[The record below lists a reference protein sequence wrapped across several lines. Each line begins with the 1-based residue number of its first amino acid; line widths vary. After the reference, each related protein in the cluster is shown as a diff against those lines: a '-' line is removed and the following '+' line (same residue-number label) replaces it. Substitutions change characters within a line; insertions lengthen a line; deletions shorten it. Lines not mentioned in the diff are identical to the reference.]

1 MVSFLMM
8 AVNAISS
15 IVVSVLKA
23 FFSMLS
29 WFIKAYVRFLKLFFC
44 ILPVTSISFF
54 LLLCINMFLLF
65 GGNFGLLFIGSGP
78 DSQIQVPHS
87 LDIQGSDLNIP
98 EEMVKEANSSFAKNN
113 YVVTSFY
120 NDIRTW
126 WIESVYSY
134 KGAPLYIFLL
144 VLTIIMIIPVGTIL
158 LSISV
163 FMSFSKII
171 FFCIIAD
178 AVIYVLRAIIGK
190 GFVTQALDR
199 YYHLFPDAG
208 KRHYEKDYE
217 KWLKNRSY
225 ANSEDEHDHRRNKRA
240 SFYEDD
246 NYEDEDYEYEDYDEE
261 DYDDEDYDDEDYDE
275 DYDEE
280 YNDED
285 DDVGYDEDYDES
297 DTYGEDDVDYDDESD
312 DNYDDIDN
320 DEYDYNNSGNGKR
333 YNDTKYNKNTNG
345 SATQATSSS
354 FDFFAGCTNKE
365 SVDKKYKSLVKLY
378 HPDNMDGDTAALQE
392 INVQYDKAKRRFL

>member
-1 MVSFLMM
+1 MISILTM

-29 WFIKAYVRFLKLFFC
+29 WFLKAYVRFLKLFFC
-44 ILPVTSISFF
+44 ILPVTSVSFF
-54 LLLCINMFLLF
+54 LLLCINIFLLF
-65 GGNFGLLFIGSGP
+65 GGNIGLLSIGSGP
-78 DSQIQVPHS
+78 NSQIQVPHS

-98 EEMVKEANSSFAKNN
+98 EEMVKEANNSFTKNN

-144 VLTIIMIIPVGTIL
+144 ILTIIMIIPVGTIL

-178 AVIYVLRAIIGK
+178 AAIYVLRAIIGK

-199 YYHLFPDAG
+199 YYRLFPDAG

-225 ANSEDEHDHRRNKRA
+225 ADSENEHDHRRSKRA

-246 NYEDEDYEYEDYDEE
+246 DYENEDYEYEDYDEE

-280 YNDED
+280 
-285 DDVGYDEDYDES
+285 
-297 DTYGEDDVDYDDESD
+297 YDDESD

-345 SATQATSSS
+345 SATKATSSS
-354 FDFFAGCTNKE
+354 FDFFAGCTTKE

-392 INVQYDKAKRRFL
+392 INVQYDKAKRRFS

>member
-54 LLLCINMFLLF
+54 LLLCINVFLLF
-65 GGNFGLLFIGSGP
+65 GGNFGLLSIGAGP
-78 DSQIQVPHS
+78 DPQIQAPHS

-144 VLTIIMIIPVGTIL
+144 ILTIIMIIPVGTIL

-178 AVIYVLRAIIGK
+178 AAIYVLRAFIGK

-225 ANSEDEHDHRRNKRA
+225 ADSEDEHDHRRSKRA
-240 SFYEDD
+240 SFYEEDD
-246 NYEDEDYEYEDYDEE
+246 DYEDEDYEYEDYDEE

-280 YNDED
+280 FDDE
-285 DDVGYDEDYDES
+285 YDKDEAYED
-297 DTYGEDDVDYDDESD
+297 DDVDYDDEPE

-333 YNDTKYNKNTNG
+333 YNNSKYNKNTNG

-354 FDFFAGCTNKE
+354 FDFFAGCTTKE

-392 INVQYDKAKRRFL
+392 INVQYDKAKRKFS

>member
-54 LLLCINMFLLF
+54 LLLCINVFLLF
-65 GGNFGLLFIGSGP
+65 GGNFGLLSIGSGP
-78 DSQIQVPHS
+78 DSQIQAPHS

-144 VLTIIMIIPVGTIL
+144 ILTIIMIIPVGTIL

-178 AVIYVLRAIIGK
+178 AAIYVLRAFIGK

-199 YYHLFPDAG
+199 YYHLFPDVG

-225 ANSEDEHDHRRNKRA
+225 ADSDDEHDHRRSKRA
-240 SFYEDD
+240 SFYEDED
-246 NYEDEDYEYEDYDEE
+246 DDYENEDYEYEDYDEE

-280 YNDED
+280 YDDE
-285 DDVGYDEDYDES
+285 YDKDEAYED
-297 DTYGEDDVDYDDESD
+297 DDVDYDDEPED
-312 DNYDDIDN
+312 DYDDARYRRSDRENDN
-320 DEYDYNNSGNGKR
+320 RSSKPTNEGSSGV
-333 YNDTKYNKNTNG
+333 
-345 SATQATSSS
+345 
-354 FDFFAGCTNKE
+354 FDFFAGCTTKE

-392 INVQYDKAKRRFL
+392 INVQYDKAKRKFS

>member
-54 LLLCINMFLLF
+54 LLLCINVFLLF
-65 GGNFGLLFIGSGP
+65 GGNFGLLSIGAGP
-78 DSQIQVPHS
+78 DPQIQAPHS

-98 EEMVKEANSSFAKNN
+98 EEMIKEANSSFAKNN

-144 VLTIIMIIPVGTIL
+144 ILTIIMIIPVGTIL

-178 AVIYVLRAIIGK
+178 AAIYVLRAFIGK

-208 KRHYEKDYE
+208 KRHYEKNYE

-225 ANSEDEHDHRRNKRA
+225 ADSEDEHDHRRSKRA

-246 NYEDEDYEYEDYDEE
+246 DYENEDYEYEDYDEEDYDEE

-280 YNDED
+280 YDDE
-285 DDVGYDEDYDES
+285 YDKDEAYED
-297 DTYGEDDVDYDDESD
+297 DDVDYDDEPEDDYEDARYRRSD
-312 DNYDDIDN
+312 RENDNRSSKPTN
-320 DEYDYNNSGNGKR
+320 EGSSGV
-333 YNDTKYNKNTNG
+333 
-345 SATQATSSS
+345 
-354 FDFFAGCTNKE
+354 FDFFAGCTTKE

>member
-29 WFIKAYVRFLKLFFC
+29 WFVKAYVRFLKLFFC

-54 LLLCINMFLLF
+54 LLLCINVFLLF
-65 GGNFGLLFIGSGP
+65 GGNFGLLSIGAGP
-78 DSQIQVPHS
+78 DPQIQAPHS

-144 VLTIIMIIPVGTIL
+144 ILTIIMIIPVGTIL

-178 AVIYVLRAIIGK
+178 AAIYVLRAFIGK
-190 GFVTQALDR
+190 SFVTQALDR

-225 ANSEDEHDHRRNKRA
+225 ADSEDEHDHRRSKRA

-246 NYEDEDYEYEDYDEE
+246 DYDEE
-261 DYDDEDYDDEDYDE
+261 YDDDYDEDFDDEYDDDYDEDYADEYDEDYDE
-275 DYDEE
+275 DYDYEGIEDDEEFEEE
-280 YNDED
+280 YDHED
-285 DDVGYDEDYDES
+285 DNFYEDS
-297 DTYGEDDVDYDDESD
+297 
-312 DNYDDIDN
+312 
-320 DEYDYNNSGNGKR
+320 YNSSNSKR
-333 YNDTKYNKNTNG
+333 SKGAANN
-345 SATQATSSS
+345 ATQASSSS
-354 FDFFAGCTNKE
+354 FDFFAGCSTKE

-392 INVQYDKAKRRFL
+392 INVQYDKAKRRFS

>member
-1 MVSFLMM
+1 MISVLTM
-8 AVNAISS
+8 AVGAISS

-29 WFIKAYVRFLKLFFC
+29 WFIRAYVRFLKLFFC
-44 ILPVTSISFF
+44 ILPITSISFF
-54 LLLCINMFLLF
+54 LLLCINVFLLF
-65 GGNFGLLFIGSGP
+65 GGNFGLLSIGSGP
-78 DSQIQVPHS
+78 DSQIQAPHS

-98 EEMVKEANSSFAKNN
+98 EEMVKEANNSITKNN
-113 YVVTSFY
+113 YFVTSFY

-126 WIESVYSY
+126 WIEAVYSY

-144 VLTIIMIIPVGTIL
+144 ILTIIMIIPVGTIL

-178 AVIYVLRAIIGK
+178 AVIYVLRAFIGK

-225 ANSEDEHDHRRNKRA
+225 ADSEDEHDHRRSKRA

-246 NYEDEDYEYEDYDEE
+246 DYEDENYEYEDEDEDYSEEYDEDYDEDYAE
-261 DYDDEDYDDEDYDE
+261 EYDDEYDEDYDE
-275 DYDEE
+275 DYDE
-280 YNDED
+280 
-285 DDVGYDEDYDES
+285 S
-297 DTYGEDDVDYDDESD
+297 DIYEEDDVDYDDESD

-333 YNDTKYNKNTNG
+333 YNNSKYNKNTNG
-345 SATQATSSS
+345 SAKQATSSS
-354 FDFFAGCTNKE
+354 FDFFAGCTTKE

-392 INVQYDKAKRRFL
+392 INVQYDKSKRRFS

>member
-1 MVSFLMM
+1 MVSILTM

-54 LLLCINMFLLF
+54 LLLCINVFLLF
-65 GGNFGLLFIGSGP
+65 GGNFGLLSIGAGP
-78 DSQIQVPHS
+78 DPQIQAPHS

-144 VLTIIMIIPVGTIL
+144 ILTIIMIIPVGTIL

-178 AVIYVLRAIIGK
+178 AAIYVLRAFIGK

-225 ANSEDEHDHRRNKRA
+225 ANSEDEHDHRRSKRA

-246 NYEDEDYEYEDYDEE
+246 DYEDEDYEYEDYDKE

-280 YNDED
+280 YDDED
-285 DDVGYDEDYDES
+285 DDVDYDES

-333 YNDTKYNKNTNG
+333 YNNSKYNKKTNG

-354 FDFFAGCTNKE
+354 FDFFAGCTTKE

-392 INVQYDKAKRRFL
+392 INVQYDKAKKRFL

>member
-29 WFIKAYVRFLKLFFC
+29 WFIRAYVRFLKLFFC

-54 LLLCINMFLLF
+54 LLLCINVFLLF
-65 GGNFGLLFIGSGP
+65 GGNFGLLSIGAGP
-78 DSQIQVPHS
+78 DPQIQAPHS

-98 EEMVKEANSSFAKNN
+98 EEMVKEANNSFTKNN

-144 VLTIIMIIPVGTIL
+144 ILTIIMIIPVGTIL

-178 AVIYVLRAIIGK
+178 AAIYVLRAFIGK

-225 ANSEDEHDHRRNKRA
+225 ADSEDEHDHRRSKRA

-246 NYEDEDYEYEDYDEE
+246 DYEDEDYEYEDEDYSEEYDEE
-261 DYDDEDYDDEDYDE
+261 YDDEDYDE

-280 YNDED
+280 FDDE
-285 DDVGYDEDYDES
+285 YDKDEAYED
-297 DTYGEDDVDYDDESD
+297 DDVDYDDEPED
-312 DNYDDIDN
+312 DYDDARYRRSDREKEN
-320 DEYDYNNSGNGKR
+320 RSSKPTNEGSSGV
-333 YNDTKYNKNTNG
+333 
-345 SATQATSSS
+345 
-354 FDFFAGCTNKE
+354 FDFFAGCTTKE

-378 HPDNMDGDTAALQE
+378 HPDNMYGDTAALQE

>member
-1 MVSFLMM
+1 MVSFLMV

-54 LLLCINMFLLF
+54 LLLCINVFLLF
-65 GGNFGLLFIGSGP
+65 GGNFGLLSIGAGP
-78 DSQIQVPHS
+78 DPQIQAPHS
-87 LDIQGSDLNIP
+87 LDIQSSDLNIP

-144 VLTIIMIIPVGTIL
+144 ILTIIMIIPVGTIL

-178 AVIYVLRAIIGK
+178 AAIYILRAFIGK

-225 ANSEDEHDHRRNKRA
+225 ADSENEHDHRRSKRA

-246 NYEDEDYEYEDYDEE
+246 DDYYEDEDYEYDDYDEE
-261 DYDDEDYDDEDYDE
+261 DYDDEDYDAEDYDDEDYDE

-280 YNDED
+280 YDDE
-285 DDVGYDEDYDES
+285 YDKDEAYED
-297 DTYGEDDVDYDDESD
+297 DDVDYDDEPED
-312 DNYDDIDN
+312 DYDDARYRRSDRENDN
-320 DEYDYNNSGNGKR
+320 RSSKPTNEGSSGV
-333 YNDTKYNKNTNG
+333 
-345 SATQATSSS
+345 
-354 FDFFAGCTNKE
+354 FDFFAGCTTKE

>member
-1 MVSFLMM
+1 MM

-29 WFIKAYVRFLKLFFC
+29 WFIRAYVRFLKLFFC

-54 LLLCINMFLLF
+54 LLLCINVFLLF
-65 GGNFGLLFIGSGP
+65 GGNFGLLSIGAGP
-78 DSQIQVPHS
+78 DPQVQAPHS

-98 EEMVKEANSSFAKNN
+98 EEMVKEANNSFTKNN

-144 VLTIIMIIPVGTIL
+144 ILTIIMIIPVGTIL

-178 AVIYVLRAIIGK
+178 AAIYVLRAFIGK
-190 GFVTQALDR
+190 GFVFQALDR

-225 ANSEDEHDHRRNKRA
+225 ADSDDEHDHRRSKRA

-246 NYEDEDYEYEDYDEE
+246 DYENEDYEYEDYDKE

-280 YNDED
+280 YDDED
-285 DDVGYDEDYDES
+285 DDVDYDEDYDES
-297 DTYGEDDVDYDDESD
+297 YTYEEDDVDYDDEPD

-320 DEYDYNNSGNGKR
+320 DEYGYNNSGNGKR
-333 YNDTKYNKNTNG
+333 YNNSKYNKNTNG
-345 SATQATSSS
+345 STPKATSSS
-354 FDFFAGCTNKE
+354 FDFFAGCTTKE

-392 INVQYDKAKRRFL
+392 INVQYDKAKRKFS

>member
-1 MVSFLMM
+1 MVSILTM

-54 LLLCINMFLLF
+54 LLLCINVFLLF
-65 GGNFGLLFIGSGP
+65 GGNFGLLSIGAGP
-78 DSQIQVPHS
+78 DPQIQAPHS

-144 VLTIIMIIPVGTIL
+144 ILTIIMIIPVGTIL

-163 FMSFSKII
+163 FMSFSKIV

-178 AVIYVLRAIIGK
+178 AAIYVLRAFIGK

-225 ANSEDEHDHRRNKRA
+225 ANSEDEHDHRRSKRA

-246 NYEDEDYEYEDYDEE
+246 DYEDEDYEYEDYDKE

-280 YNDED
+280 YDDED
-285 DDVGYDEDYDES
+285 DDVDYDEDYDES
-297 DTYGEDDVDYDDESD
+297 DSSGEDDVDYDDESD

-320 DEYDYNNSGNGKR
+320 DEYYYNYSGNGKR
-333 YNDTKYNKNTNG
+333 YNNSKYNKKTNG

-354 FDFFAGCTNKE
+354 FDFFAGCTTKE

>member
-54 LLLCINMFLLF
+54 LLLCINVFLLF
-65 GGNFGLLFIGSGP
+65 GGNFGLLSIGAGP
-78 DSQIQVPHS
+78 DPQIQAPHS

-113 YVVTSFY
+113 YVVTSFF

-134 KGAPLYIFLL
+134 KGTPLYIFLL
-144 VLTIIMIIPVGTIL
+144 ILTIIMIIPVGTIL

-163 FMSFSKII
+163 FMSFSRII

-178 AVIYVLRAIIGK
+178 AAIYVLRAFIGK

-225 ANSEDEHDHRRNKRA
+225 SDSEDERNHRRNKRA

-246 NYEDEDYEYEDYDEE
+246 DDYEDEDYEYEDYDEE

-280 YNDED
+280 FDDE
-285 DDVGYDEDYDES
+285 YDEDEAYED
-297 DTYGEDDVDYDDESD
+297 DDVDYDDEPED
-312 DNYDDIDN
+312 DYDDIDN

-333 YNDTKYNKNTNG
+333 YNDSKYNKNTNG

-354 FDFFAGCTNKE
+354 FDFFAGCTTKE

-392 INVQYDKAKRRFL
+392 INVQYDKAKRKFS

>member
-54 LLLCINMFLLF
+54 LLLCINVFLLF
-65 GGNFGLLFIGSGP
+65 GGNFGLLSIGAGP
-78 DSQIQVPHS
+78 DPQIQAPHS

-144 VLTIIMIIPVGTIL
+144 ILTIIMIIPVGTIL

-178 AVIYVLRAIIGK
+178 AIIYVLRAFIGK

-208 KRHYEKDYE
+208 KRHYEKNYE

-225 ANSEDEHDHRRNKRA
+225 ADSEDEHDHRRSKRA
-240 SFYEDD
+240 SFYEDED
-246 NYEDEDYEYEDYDEE
+246 DDYEDEDYEYEDYDEE
-261 DYDDEDYDDEDYDE
+261 AYDDEDYDDEDYDE

-280 YNDED
+280 YDDE
-285 DDVGYDEDYDES
+285 YDKDEAYED
-297 DTYGEDDVDYDDESD
+297 DDVDYDDEPED
-312 DNYDDIDN
+312 DYDDARYRRSDRENDN
-320 DEYDYNNSGNGKR
+320 RSSKPTNEGSSGV
-333 YNDTKYNKNTNG
+333 
-345 SATQATSSS
+345 
-354 FDFFAGCTNKE
+354 FDFFAGCTTKE

>member
-1 MVSFLMM
+1 MVSILTM

-54 LLLCINMFLLF
+54 LLLCINVFLLF
-65 GGNFGLLFIGSGP
+65 GGNFGLLSIGAGP
-78 DSQIQVPHS
+78 DPQIQAPHS

-98 EEMVKEANSSFAKNN
+98 EEMVKEANSSFANNN

-144 VLTIIMIIPVGTIL
+144 ILTIIMIIPVGTIL

-178 AVIYVLRAIIGK
+178 AAIYVLRAFIGK

-225 ANSEDEHDHRRNKRA
+225 TDSEDERDHRRNKRA

-246 NYEDEDYEYEDYDEE
+246 DYEDEDYKYEDYDEE

-280 YNDED
+280 YDDED
-285 DDVGYDEDYDES
+285 DDVDYDEDYDES

-333 YNDTKYNKNTNG
+333 YNNSKYNKKTNG

-354 FDFFAGCTNKE
+354 FDFFAGCTTKE

-392 INVQYDKAKRRFL
+392 INIQYDKAKRRFL

>member
-8 AVNAISS
+8 AINAISS

-54 LLLCINMFLLF
+54 LLLCINVFLLF
-65 GGNFGLLFIGSGP
+65 GGNFGLLSIGAGP
-78 DSQIQVPHS
+78 DPQIQAPHS

-98 EEMVKEANSSFAKNN
+98 EEMVKEANSSFTKNN

-144 VLTIIMIIPVGTIL
+144 ILTIIMIIPVGTIL

-171 FFCIIAD
+171 FFCIITD
-178 AVIYVLRAIIGK
+178 AAIYVLRAFIGK

-225 ANSEDEHDHRRNKRA
+225 ADSDDEHDHRRSKRA

-246 NYEDEDYEYEDYDEE
+246 DYENEDYDEDYDEEDYDDEDYDDE

-280 YNDED
+280 YDDEYDKDEAYEDED
-285 DDVGYDEDYDES
+285 
-297 DTYGEDDVDYDDESD
+297 DDVDYDDEPE
-312 DNYDDIDN
+312 DNYDDARYRRSDRENDN
-320 DEYDYNNSGNGKR
+320 RSSKP
-333 YNDTKYNKNTNG
+333 TNE
-345 SATQATSSS
+345 SSS
-354 FDFFAGCTNKE
+354 GVFDFFAGCTTKE

-392 INVQYDKAKRRFL
+392 INAQYDKAKRRFL

>member
-1 MVSFLMM
+1 M

-54 LLLCINMFLLF
+54 LLLCINVFLLF
-65 GGNFGLLFIGSGP
+65 GGNFGLLSIGAGP
-78 DSQIQVPHS
+78 DPQIQAPHS

-144 VLTIIMIIPVGTIL
+144 ILTIIMIIPVGTIL

-163 FMSFSKII
+163 FMSFSKIV

-178 AVIYVLRAIIGK
+178 AAIYVLRAFIGK

-225 ANSEDEHDHRRNKRA
+225 ANSEDEHDHRRSKRA

-246 NYEDEDYEYEDYDEE
+246 DYEDEDYEYEDYDKE

-280 YNDED
+280 YDDED
-285 DDVGYDEDYDES
+285 DDVDYDEDYDES
-297 DTYGEDDVDYDDESD
+297 DSSGEDDVDYDDESD

-333 YNDTKYNKNTNG
+333 YNNSKYNKKTNG

-354 FDFFAGCTNKE
+354 FDFFAGCTTKE

>member
-54 LLLCINMFLLF
+54 LLLCINVFLLF
-65 GGNFGLLFIGSGP
+65 GGNFGLLSIGNELRP
-78 DSQIQVPHS
+78 QINVPHS
-87 LDIQGSDLNIP
+87 LDIPGTDVNVP
-98 EEMVKEANSSFAKNN
+98 EEFVKEANNSLTKNN
-113 YVVTSFY
+113 YVVTTFY
-120 NDIRTW
+120 NEIKKW
-126 WIESVYSY
+126 WLESVYSY
-134 KGAPLYIFLL
+134 KGSPLYIFLL
-144 VLTIIMIIPVGTIL
+144 ILTIIMIIPVATIL
-158 LSISV
+158 LSLSV
-163 FMSFSKII
+163 FMSFGKII
-171 FFCIIAD
+171 FFCIMAD
-178 AVIYVLRAIIGK
+178 VAIYVIRAILGK
-190 GFVTQALDR
+190 GFVAQSLDR
-199 YYHLFPDAG
+199 YYRLFPDAG

-225 ANSEDEHDHRRNKRA
+225 ADSEDEQEYRRRKRA
-240 SFYEDD
+240 SFYEDED
-246 NYEDEDYEYEDYDEE
+246 DDYEDEDYEYEDYDEE

-280 YNDED
+280 YDDE
-285 DDVGYDEDYDES
+285 YDKDEAYED
-297 DTYGEDDVDYDDESD
+297 DDVDYDDEPED
-312 DNYDDIDN
+312 DYDDARYRRSDRENDN
-320 DEYDYNNSGNGKR
+320 RSSKTTNEGSSGV
-333 YNDTKYNKNTNG
+333 
-345 SATQATSSS
+345 
-354 FDFFAGCTNKE
+354 FDFFAGCTTKE

-392 INVQYDKAKRRFL
+392 INVQYDKAKRKFS

>member
-29 WFIKAYVRFLKLFFC
+29 WFIRAYVRFLKLFFC

-54 LLLCINMFLLF
+54 LLLCINVFLLF
-65 GGNFGLLFIGSGP
+65 GGNFGLLSIGAGP
-78 DSQIQVPHS
+78 DPQIQAPHS

-98 EEMVKEANSSFAKNN
+98 EEMVKEANNSFTKNN

-144 VLTIIMIIPVGTIL
+144 ILTIIMIIPVGTIL

-178 AVIYVLRAIIGK
+178 AAIYVLRAFIGK

-225 ANSEDEHDHRRNKRA
+225 ADSEDEHDHRRSKRA

-246 NYEDEDYEYEDYDEE
+246 DYEEEYDDDYDEDFDDEYDDDYDEDYADE
-261 DYDDEDYDDEDYDE
+261 YDE

-280 YNDED
+280 FDDE
-285 DDVGYDEDYDES
+285 YDEDEAYED
-297 DTYGEDDVDYDDESD
+297 DDVDYDDEPED
-312 DNYDDIDN
+312 DYDDEPED
-320 DEYDYNNSGNGKR
+320 DYDDARYRRSDREKENRSSKPTNEGSSGV
-333 YNDTKYNKNTNG
+333 
-345 SATQATSSS
+345 
-354 FDFFAGCTNKE
+354 FDFFAGCTTKE

-378 HPDNMDGDTAALQE
+378 HPDNMYGDTAALQE

>member
-1 MVSFLMM
+1 MVSILTM

-54 LLLCINMFLLF
+54 LLLCINVFLLF
-65 GGNFGLLFIGSGP
+65 GGNFGLLSIGAGP
-78 DSQIQVPHS
+78 DPQIQAPHS

-144 VLTIIMIIPVGTIL
+144 ILTIIMIIPVGTIL

-163 FMSFSKII
+163 FMSFSKIV

-178 AVIYVLRAIIGK
+178 AAIYVLRAFIGK

-225 ANSEDEHDHRRNKRA
+225 ANSEDEHDHRRSKRA

-246 NYEDEDYEYEDYDEE
+246 DYEDEDYEYEDYDKE

-280 YNDED
+280 YDDED
-285 DDVGYDEDYDES
+285 DDVDYDES

-333 YNDTKYNKNTNG
+333 YNNSKYNKKTNG

-354 FDFFAGCTNKE
+354 FDFFAGCTTKE

-392 INVQYDKAKRRFL
+392 INVQYDKAKKRFL

>member
-1 MVSFLMM
+1 MVSILTM

-29 WFIKAYVRFLKLFFC
+29 CFLKAYVRFLKLFFC
-44 ILPVTSISFF
+44 ILPVTSVSFF
-54 LLLCINMFLLF
+54 LLLCINIFLLF
-65 GGNFGLLFIGSGP
+65 GGNIGLLSIGSGP
-78 DSQIQVPHS
+78 NSQIQVPHS

-98 EEMVKEANSSFAKNN
+98 EEMVKEANNSFTKNN

-144 VLTIIMIIPVGTIL
+144 ILTIIMIIPVGTIL

-178 AVIYVLRAIIGK
+178 AAIYVLRAIIGK

-199 YYHLFPDAG
+199 YYRLFPDAG

-225 ANSEDEHDHRRNKRA
+225 ADSEDEHDHRRSKRA

-246 NYEDEDYEYEDYDEE
+246 DYEDEDYEYEDYDEE

-280 YNDED
+280 
-285 DDVGYDEDYDES
+285 
-297 DTYGEDDVDYDDESD
+297 YDDESD

-345 SATQATSSS
+345 SATKATSSS
-354 FDFFAGCTNKE
+354 FDFFAGCTTKE

-392 INVQYDKAKRRFL
+392 INVQYDKAKRRFS

>member
-54 LLLCINMFLLF
+54 LLLCINVFLLF
-65 GGNFGLLFIGSGP
+65 GGNFGLLSIGAGP
-78 DSQIQVPHS
+78 DPQIQAPHS

-134 KGAPLYIFLL
+134 KGAPLYILL
-144 VLTIIMIIPVGTIL
+144 LILTIIMIIPVGTIL

-163 FMSFSKII
+163 FISFSKII

-178 AVIYVLRAIIGK
+178 AAIYVLRAFIGK
-190 GFVTQALDR
+190 GFVFQALDR

-225 ANSEDEHDHRRNKRA
+225 ADSDDEHDHRRSKRA

-246 NYEDEDYEYEDYDEE
+246 DYENEDYEYEDYDKE

-280 YNDED
+280 YDDE
-285 DDVGYDEDYDES
+285 YDKDEAYED
-297 DTYGEDDVDYDDESD
+297 DDVDYDDEPED
-312 DNYDDIDN
+312 DYDDARYRRSDRENDN
-320 DEYDYNNSGNGKR
+320 RSSKTTNEGSSGV
-333 YNDTKYNKNTNG
+333 
-345 SATQATSSS
+345 
-354 FDFFAGCTNKE
+354 FDFFAGCTTKE

-392 INVQYDKAKRRFL
+392 INVQYDKAKRKFS

>member
-54 LLLCINMFLLF
+54 LLLCINVFLLF
-65 GGNFGLLFIGSGP
+65 GGNFGLLSIGSGP
-78 DSQIQVPHS
+78 DSKIQAPHS

-98 EEMVKEANSSFAKNN
+98 EEMVKEANSSFTKNN

-144 VLTIIMIIPVGTIL
+144 ILTIIMIIPVGTIL

-178 AVIYVLRAIIGK
+178 AVIYVLRAFIGK

-225 ANSEDEHDHRRNKRA
+225 ADSEDEHDHRHSKRA

-246 NYEDEDYEYEDYDEE
+246 DYEDEDYEYENYDEE
-261 DYDDEDYDDEDYDE
+261 DYDEDYAEEDYDE

-280 YNDED
+280 YDDE
-285 DDVGYDEDYDES
+285 YDKDEAYED
-297 DTYGEDDVDYDDESD
+297 DDVDYDDEPED
-312 DNYDDIDN
+312 DYDDARYRRSDREN
-320 DEYDYNNSGNGKR
+320 GNRRSKPTNEGSSGV
-333 YNDTKYNKNTNG
+333 
-345 SATQATSSS
+345 
-354 FDFFAGCTNKE
+354 FDFFAGCTTKE

>member
-29 WFIKAYVRFLKLFFC
+29 WFIRAYVRFLKLFFC

-54 LLLCINMFLLF
+54 LLLCINVFLLF
-65 GGNFGLLFIGSGP
+65 GGNFGLLSIGAGP
-78 DSQIQVPHS
+78 DPQVQAPHS

-98 EEMVKEANSSFAKNN
+98 EEMVKEANNSFTKNN

-144 VLTIIMIIPVGTIL
+144 ILTIIMIIPVGTIL

-178 AVIYVLRAIIGK
+178 AVIYVLRAFIGK
-190 GFVTQALDR
+190 GFVSQALDR

-225 ANSEDEHDHRRNKRA
+225 ADSEDEHDHRRSKRA
-240 SFYEDD
+240 SFYEDED
-246 NYEDEDYEYEDYDEE
+246 DDYEDEDYEYEDYDEE
-261 DYDDEDYDDEDYDE
+261 DYDDEDYDDEDYDDEDYDE

-280 YNDED
+280 YDDE
-285 DDVGYDEDYDES
+285 YDKDEAYED
-297 DTYGEDDVDYDDESD
+297 DDVDYDDEPED
-312 DNYDDIDN
+312 DYDDIDN

-333 YNDTKYNKNTNG
+333 YNNSKYNKNTYG

-354 FDFFAGCTNKE
+354 FDFFAGCTTKE

-392 INVQYDKAKRRFL
+392 INVQYDKAKRKFS